1 MLMQL
6 LLVVGYDSLD
16 MVPSMHQC
24 VCAHKQDCG
33 SADVGGVHKVSA
45 SLDLH
50 AYMCTCMPWC
60 VSVCTCV
67 TYTLAMPSSRCVCC
81 RSEDSFFLW
90 YSICIKRSGSV
101 CWTANITKLVM
112 VTSHIHT

>member
-1 MLMQL
+1 MQLVSIGTLHILKQL

-16 MVPSMHQC
+16 MVPSMDQC

-33 SADVGGVHKVSA
+33 SADVGGVHVVSA

-60 VSVCTCV
+60 VPVCPCV
-67 TYTLAMPSSRCVCC
+67 TFTLAMPSSRCVCC

-90 YSICIKRSGSV
+90 DFASRG
-101 CWTANITKLVM
+101 LV
-112 VTSHIHT
+112 VYVGLPT